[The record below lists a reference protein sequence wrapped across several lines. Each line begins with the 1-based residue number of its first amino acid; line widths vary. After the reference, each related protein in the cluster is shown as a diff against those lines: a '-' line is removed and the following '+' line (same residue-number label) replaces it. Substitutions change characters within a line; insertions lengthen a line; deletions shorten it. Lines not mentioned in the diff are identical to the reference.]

1 MRSRCPQE
9 VDSGKRQR
17 DVHRIRD
24 LHIQVDNE
32 IFDRSERMSIGTG
45 V

>member
-24 LHIQVDNE
+24 SHVPVDNE
-32 IFDRSERMSIGTG
+32 IFDRTERMTIGNG